1 MSLSEEVSLQKK
13 TRVSRVVQ
21 SLPPSGIREFF
32 DLVLAMDDVVSLG
45 VGEPDFV
52 TPWTICE
59 SAIYALER
67 GRTSYTSNWGLL
79 ELRREIAN
87 YLYRR
92 FGLSYNPE
100 SDNCEILPT
109 VGVSQGY
116 DLILRAILEPGD
128 EVIIHQPSY
137 VAYHPLVTL
146 AGGVPIILETTAA
159 DGFRIQPSAVE
170 NLITSRTKAIVL
182 NYPCNP
188 TGSTLERAALEAIAE
203 LARQE
208 DIIVLSDEVYAEL
221 SYEGEHVSFPTIA
234 GARDNCVLMSG
245 MSKAWAMTGWR
256 MGYLA
261 GPHDLIA
268 AACKIHQYS
277 MLSCPILTQYA
288 AIEALRH
295 GDRAMHDMVDTY
307 NQRRRVIVEG
317 LNQLGLECHTP
328 EGAFYAFPS
337 IKCSGLSSVEF
348 CKRLLTEEKVAIVPG
363 TAFGASGEGHVRMA
377 YAASFEA
384 IEKALAGIGRLLGR
398 L

>member
-1 MSLSEEVSLQKK
+1 MSVPEKMTVTQK
-13 TRVSRVVQ
+13 SRVAQVVRD
-21 SLPPSGIREFF
+21 LPPSGIRAFF

-79 ELRREIAN
+79 ELRREIAA
-87 YLYRR
+87 YLAGR
-92 FGLSYNPE
+92 FGVEYNPE
-100 SDNCEILPT
+100 NDGCEILPT

-116 DLILRAILEPGD
+116 DIILRAILEPGD
-128 EVIIHQPSY
+128 EVIIHQPCY
-137 VAYHPLVTL
+137 VAYTPMVKL
-146 AGGVPIILETTAA
+146 AGGVPVILETTAA
-159 DGFRIQPSAVE
+159 ENFRVQPAALE
-170 NLITSRTKAIVL
+170 KLITERTKAIVI

-188 TGSTLERAALEAIAE
+188 TGATLDRPALQAILE
-203 LARQE
+203 MARRD

-221 SYEGEHVSFPTIA
+221 SYDGEHTAFPSLP
-234 GARDNCVLMSG
+234 GAKDHCVLMSG

-261 GPHDLIA
+261 GPPDLIA
-268 AACKIHQYS
+268 GACKIHQYS

-295 GDRAMHDMVDTY
+295 GSQPMREMVQTY
-307 NQRRRVIVEG
+307 NERRRVIVEG
-317 LNQLGLECHTP
+317 MNQIGLDCHMP

-337 IKCSGLSSVEF
+337 IKSTGLASVEF
-348 CKRLLTEEKVAIVPG
+348 CKRLLEEEKVAVVPG
-363 TAFGASGEGHVRMA
+363 DAFGPCGEGHVRMA
-377 YAASFEA
+377 YAASYEA
-384 IEKALAGIGRLLGR
+384 IERAIEAMHAVLGR